1 MIQLIMDNLQL
12 VNKVKVLNIQLSDSD
27 FTRLSNFIYS
37 NYGIKLPISK
47 KIMLQS
53 RLLARLKANNMD
65 SYKEYCDFVLSGK
78 SDESEIVHMID
89 LISTNKTDFYRESA
103 HFDFMKQVTLPEFLE
118 NNSGKPM
125 TVWSSASS
133 SGEEAYT
140 ISMVISEFLEGK
152 KKFDFSVFGTDIST
166 RMLEKA
172 SLGIYPLERVDDIP
186 LSQKKK
192 YLLKGKDTEKPMVRI
207 IPELRAKTKFERLN
221 LMDNSYNVPKEFDI
235 IFCRNVLI
243 YFDRETQEKVINK
256 LCMHL
261 KKGGYFF
268 LGHSESVSGINV
280 PLKQIKPTIFE
291 RI

>member
-1 MIQLIMDNLQL
+1 
-12 VNKVKVLNIQLSDSD
+12 
-27 FTRLSNFIYS
+27 
-37 NYGIKLPISK
+37 
-47 KIMLQS
+47 MLQS

-78 SDESEIVHMID
+78 SDESEIVNMID

>member
-1 MIQLIMDNLQL
+1 MDNLQL

-37 NYGIKLPISK
+37 NYGIKLSISK

>member
-1 MIQLIMDNLQL
+1 MALINDN
-12 VNKVKVLNIQLSDSD
+12 ILSDAD
-27 FTRLSNFIYS
+27 FTKLSAFIYT
-37 NYGIKLPISK
+37 NYGIKLPITK
-47 KIMLQS
+47 KTMLQS
-53 RLLARLKANNMD
+53 RLMARLKANNIE
-65 SYKEYCDFVLSGK
+65 SYKEYCQFVLSGRAG
-78 SDESEIVHMID
+78 ESEIINMID
-89 LISTNKTDFYRESA
+89 LVSTNKTDFYRESA
-103 HFDFMKQVTLPEFLE
+103 HFDFMKAVALPEFAE
-118 NNSGKPM
+118 NNPGKKM
-125 TVWSSASS
+125 NIWSSASS

-140 ISMVISEFLEGK
+140 IAIVISEFLENN

-166 RMLEKA
+166 RILEKA
-172 SLGIYPLERVDDIP
+172 SLGIYPLERVDVIP

-192 YLLKGKDTEKPMVRI
+192 YLLKGKDPEKPMVRI

>member
-1 MIQLIMDNLQL
+1 MDNLQL

>member
-1 MIQLIMDNLQL
+1 MVENF
-12 VNKVKVLNIQLSDSD
+12 NKELSDSD
-27 FTRLSNFIYS
+27 FSKLSNFIYT
-37 NYGIKLPISK
+37 NYGIKLPMAK
-47 KIMLQS
+47 KTMLQS
-53 RLLARLKANNMD
+53 RLQARLKANNID
-65 SYKEYCDFVLSGK
+65 SYREYCQFVLSGK
-78 SDESEIVHMID
+78 CGEAEIISMVD
-89 LISTNKTDFYRESA
+89 LVSTNKTDFYREAA
-103 HFDFMKQVTLPEFLE
+103 HFDFMKEVALPEYYD
-118 NNSGKPM
+118 NYSGKPLR
-125 TVWSSASS
+125 VWSSASS

-140 ISMVISEFLEGK
+140 IAIVISKFMEGK
-152 KKFDFSVFGTDIST
+152 RKFDFQIQGTDIST
-166 RMLEKA
+166 RILEKA
-172 SLGIYPLERVDDIP
+172 SLGIYPLERVDVIP
-186 LSQKKK
+186 LAQKKK
-192 YLLKGKDTEKPMVRI
+192 YLLKGKDPEKPIVRI

-221 LMDNSYNVPKEFDI
+221 LMDNSYNVPKDFDI